1 MPTPSIALVGDY
13 NPDVA
18 AHRAIP
24 LAIELASRESEPPGV
39 TWLSTEAL
47 VSTPD
52 DALFSSQEFR
62 VTNSS
67 VVRLQISYN
76 ARAEMQNARN
86 RTAQKPLEC
95 NSPPGRQDNSNL
107 A

>member
-13 NPDVA
+13 NPDVT

-52 DALFSSQEFR
+52 DALFSG
-62 VTNSS
+62 
-67 VVRLQISYN
+67 IS
-76 ARAEMQNARN
+76 RDQ
-86 RTAQKPLEC
+86 LEC
-95 NSPPGRQDNSNL
+95 RPSSDFVQRQGGN
-107 A
+107 AKRT

>member
-24 LAIELASRESEPPGV
+24 LAIELASWKTEPPGV

-52 DALFSSQEFR
+52 DALFSEFR
-62 VTNSS
+62 VTNSR

-86 RTAQKPLEC
+86 RTAQRPLEC
-95 NSPPGRQDNSNL
+95 NSPRGRQDNSNL

>member
-13 NPDVA
+13 NPDVT

-47 VSTPD
+47 VSTPTMR
-52 DALFSSQEFR
+52 SSQEFR

-95 NSPPGRQDNSNL
+95 NSPRGRQDNSNL

>member
-13 NPDVA
+13 DPDVI

-24 LAIELASRESEPPGV
+24 LAVELASRETEPTGV

-52 DALFSSQEFR
+52 DALSR
-62 VTNSS
+62 YAGLL
-67 VVRLQISYN
+67 VRSRQIV
-76 ARAEMQNARN
+76 
-86 RTAQKPLEC
+86 
-95 NSPPGRQDNSNL
+95 
-107 A
+107 

>member
-13 NPDVA
+13 NPDVT

-24 LAIELASRESEPPGV
+24 LAIELASRESELPGV

-95 NSPPGRQDNSNL
+95 NSPRGRQDNSNL
-107 A
+107 